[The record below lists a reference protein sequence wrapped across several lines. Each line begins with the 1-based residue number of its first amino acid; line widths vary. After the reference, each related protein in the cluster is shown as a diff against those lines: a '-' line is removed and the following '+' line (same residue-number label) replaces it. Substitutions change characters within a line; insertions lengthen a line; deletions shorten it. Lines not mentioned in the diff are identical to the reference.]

1 MPHTNLFFPFPV
13 SMCYLFARP
22 LVSFRTLLLHPFCLN
37 GANTVRRFSSAKF
50 TQVGIKNG
58 SDVHFTQKHEWI
70 KVDPMSKIGIVG
82 ITEYAEQKLGDI
94 VFVELPE
101 KNNEVHA
108 HEQCGIIESVKAVS
122 EIYSPASGQVV
133 EVNPVLEDNTAII
146 NKSPMDEGWLFKMSL
161 SNLDEL
167 NNLMSP
173 EKYKHF
179 LESEHQ

>member
-108 HEQCGIIESVKAVS
+108 HGR
-122 EIYSPASGQVV
+122 
-133 EVNPVLEDNTAII
+133 
-146 NKSPMDEGWLFKMSL
+146 F
-161 SNLDEL
+161 
-167 NNLMSP
+167 LMSSARP
-173 EKYKHF
+173 LRTMRNYRICQGGEWNIFSSLRSSCWGKSCIGRQHSHHKQIPNGWRYA
-179 LESEHQ
+179 